1 MPVPALPP
9 GDGVTFRGAHLT
21 VEDARL
27 YTRPE
32 QPPDVLIAGS
42 GKESLSLAADA
53 ADGFVAVE
61 PEASYVEQ
69 FRSLSGDG
77 RVLGQAPLS
86 YDADEGSAR
95 KQAMRRPGR
104 LRQGRLLPLLGRRG
118 PPAASVTRP
127 EMQPAGAWGAG
138 REGGPDGI

>member
-1 MPVPALPP
+1 
-9 GDGVTFRGAHLT
+9 VTFRGAHLT

-53 ADGFVAVE
+53 ADGLVAVE

-104 LRQGRLLPLLGRRG
+104 LRQGRLLRFWADEVRPLL
-118 PPAASVTRP
+118 P
-127 EMQPAGAWGAG
+127 
-138 REGGPDGI
+138 